1 MSTMKK
7 LLATV
12 GIGAAQVETELH
24 QSRVVPGDT
33 MSATVTIK
41 GGDVAQTVENVYLH
55 IVGSCRYV
63 DDGRVKYRSITFG
76 RHLLTGEFTI
86 QPGEVQVTETSFQ
99 LSYETPLTIGG
110 NSVYVRTGLDIPV
123 AFDPTDKDAIEVAPG
138 SVVQAMF
145 DAMNA
150 LGFRL
155 HKADCEIGYR
165 KYGQNY
171 VQEFEFKPLQ
181 EPFRSKLDEVELICL
196 PSATSVQVY
205 IQVDR
210 RARSLGGLLAEAFD
224 VDETFLKLTVTQQ
237 DVPTLREMLSQTILT
252 HAR

>member
-1 MSTMKK
+1 MSTLKK

-12 GIGAAQVETELH
+12 GIGAARVETELH
-24 QSRVVPGDT
+24 QNHVVPGDT
-33 MSATVTIK
+33 ISATITIR
-41 GGDVAQTVENVYLH
+41 GGDIAQTVENVYLH

-63 DDGRVKYRSITFG
+63 DDGRIRYRSITFG
-76 RHLLTGEFTI
+76 KHLLTSEFII

-99 LSYETPLTIGG
+99 LGYETPLTIGG
-110 NSVYVRTGLDIPV
+110 NSVYVKTGLDIPI
-123 AFDPTDKDAIEVAPG
+123 ALDPTDKDEIEVVPG
-138 SVVQAMF
+138 PIVQAIF
-145 DAMNA
+145 DAMNE

-155 HKADCEIGYR
+155 HKADCEIAYP

-196 PSATSVQVY
+196 PSATSVQVHM
-205 IQVDR
+205 QVDR

-237 DVPTLREMLSQTILT
+237 DVPSLREMLSQTILT